1 MTTSEMV
8 TDNGKD
14 REQILS
20 AGTKSDGKVTWYTP
34 LAGDSYKGK
43 VKAFATKY
51 PRMLF
56 EIIIRSSIASG
67 RVTRPDLHQAR
78 GVAGIKAVIAPAG
91 KPIDRFAY

>member
-1 MTTSEMV
+1 M
-8 TDNGKD
+8 
-14 REQILS
+14 
-20 AGTKSDGKVTWYTP
+20 
-34 LAGDSYKGK
+34 